1 MCLAISIAR
10 FHGQCANVV
19 KSAVK
24 EGVESGGEGKE
35 QFLLS
40 QLYMPGYWNLLNSRR
55 GENYMT
61 KSPFSYELM
70 KN

>member
-1 MCLAISIAR
+1 MSLAISITR
-10 FHGQCANVV
+10 FHGQCVNVV

-40 QLYMPGYWNLLNSRR
+40 QLYMLGYWNLLNSQR